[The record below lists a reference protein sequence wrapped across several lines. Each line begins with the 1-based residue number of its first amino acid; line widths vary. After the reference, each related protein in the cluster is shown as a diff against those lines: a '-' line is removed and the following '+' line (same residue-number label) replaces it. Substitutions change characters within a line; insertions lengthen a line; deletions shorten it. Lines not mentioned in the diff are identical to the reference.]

1 MDQILK
7 INEIFTKYC
16 SYEFINK
23 YNTNMRNIPNGIQ
36 LTDAFYYKFAYSQ
49 LHTTK
54 DGITS
59 DINYRNGTSFTRKAY
74 ETKENN
80 IPNSV
85 YNSIFDKL
93 KMFYYDNCVQRK
105 QFTEIAVDGTNNNNN
120 KHQVALN
127 MGYYDMSNDV
137 PIDLTFNNTT
147 NRNKEVK
154 ELIKYIELHPD
165 EFKNTI
171 IIGDRLYFTY
181 KLLYFLDKMKIKF
194 IIRVKGDGENLTPLN
209 KKVTNYEEI
218 TYLRN
223 IVRVVTYNG
232 AYEKQVKINGK
243 KNKLKTKLK
252 VNSSCTLVTNIPADI
267 YDNDMLLIS
276 YKKRWTIET
285 YFKLVKNNC
294 KLQHMKEKKVNQ
306 YKRINKCDLIITYI
320 LKIIEYFFIKEK
332 EKININKSNTLNKNK
347 KK

>member
-1 MDQILK
+1 MV
-7 INEIFTKYC
+7 
-16 SYEFINK
+16 
-23 YNTNMRNIPNGIQ
+23 
-36 LTDAFYYKFAYSQ
+36 
-49 LHTTK
+49 
-54 DGITS
+54 
-59 DINYRNGTSFTRKAY
+59 RKAY
-74 ETKENN
+74 DTKENN

-105 QFTEIAVDGTNNNNN
+105 QFTEIAVDSTNNNNN
-120 KHQVALN
+120 KHQVAL
-127 MGYYDMSNDV
+127 YYDMSNDV

-147 NRNKEVK
+147 NRNKEVT

-223 IVRVVTYNG
+223 IVCIVTYNG

-252 VNSSCTLVTNIPADI
+252 VNSSKQI
-267 YDNDMLLIS
+267 YLPIFMTMTC
-276 YKKRWTIET
+276 Y
-285 YFKLVKNNC
+285 
-294 KLQHMKEKKVNQ
+294 
-306 YKRINKCDLIITYI
+306 
-320 LKIIEYFFIKEK
+320 
-332 EKININKSNTLNKNK
+332 
-347 KK
+347 